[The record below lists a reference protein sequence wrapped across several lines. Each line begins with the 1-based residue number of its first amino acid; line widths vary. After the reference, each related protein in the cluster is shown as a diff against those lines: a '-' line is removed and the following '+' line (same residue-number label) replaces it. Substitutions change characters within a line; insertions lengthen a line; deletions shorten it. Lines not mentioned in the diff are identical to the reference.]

1 MLSILSIC
9 WRSILEVLFPSCC
22 IACGQKLLQEEPIC
36 SSCIDSISRTEH
48 AVLPNNGIDMLL
60 MELLQAEK
68 KKIRYEHGAAWAYY
82 NRERGKYL
90 RTLIERGKFGY
101 LPHPEVFQVLG
112 RQAALEYIDS
122 DLFDDIDLLV
132 PIPLHPRRFRQRGF
146 NQAEWICRG
155 LSDVLHIPIDTEHLV
170 RVKNNAHQS
179 RLLLE
184 KRGKNVENI
193 FAEKVFTNAKMKER
207 LPKKVY
213 QEVMNIMEHGGE
225 LSMATADAVAMAMKD
240 WAVEN
245 GATHYSHWFQP
256 LTGITAEKHDSFI
269 THPDTQGKML
279 MEFSGKELIKG
290 ESDASSFPSGGLR
303 ATFEARGYTAWDPSS
318 YAFVKEG
325 SLYIPTA
332 FCSYTGEALD
342 KKTPQEVD
350 KSTDFVFIGRCL
362 QVNLRHRQQKQ
373 KVSITRHLLASFL

>member
-1 MLSILSIC
+1 MQFISTC
-9 WRSILEVLFPSCC
+9 WQAILEVLFPSCC
-22 IACGQKLLQEEPIC
+22 VACGQKLLHEEQYIC
-36 SSCIDSISRTEH
+36 ASCLVDIARTEH
-48 AVLPNNGIDMLL
+48 AQLSDNGIDMLFAD
-60 MELLQAEK
+60 LQASTRK
-68 KKIRYEHGAAWAYY
+68 TIPYERGAAFAYY

-193 FAEKVFTNAKMKER
+193 FAIRYPEEWKGKHIMLVDDVITSGSTMYACMKCM
-207 LPKKVY
+207 LP
-213 QEVMNIMEHGGE
+213 I
-225 LSMATADAVAMAMKD
+225 
-240 WAVEN
+240 
-245 GATHYSHWFQP
+245 
-256 LTGITAEKHDSFI
+256 
-269 THPDTQGKML
+269 
-279 MEFSGKELIKG
+279 
-290 ESDASSFPSGGLR
+290 R
-303 ATFEARGYTAWDPSS
+303 A
-318 YAFVKEG
+318 
-325 SLYIPTA
+325 
-332 FCSYTGEALD
+332 C
-342 KKTPQEVD
+342 
-350 KSTDFVFIGRCL
+350 
-362 QVNLRHRQQKQ
+362 
-373 KVSITRHLLASFL
+373 KVSVFSLGWAHN